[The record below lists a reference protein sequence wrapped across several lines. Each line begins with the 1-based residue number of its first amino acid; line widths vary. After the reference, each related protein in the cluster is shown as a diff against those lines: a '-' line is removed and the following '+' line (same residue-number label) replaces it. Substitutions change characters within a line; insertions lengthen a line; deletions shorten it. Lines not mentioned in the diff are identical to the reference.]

1 MNSDTKNGPDTTAGT
16 DTGPRLPSCFGPDAV
31 LLVGNLKVGKSS
43 LFSLLTGGREHL
55 TSYPGSDM
63 ELSWG
68 PCSGGRF
75 RRVIDAPGI
84 YSLQDRSEDAGVIRR
99 LLLRS
104 GVAVG
109 AVLLVLDAKNL
120 RRGLT
125 LALQL
130 AELEVP
136 LVVALNMSDEALQRG
151 ILVDAEGL
159 AELLGVPVVA
169 TVANE
174 GRGLGRLRR
183 NLARARPT
191 RLSYEYPASQEAL
204 LARLL
209 GLLGNQVRP
218 ARGLAYLLLA
228 EMPEAREALQ
238 GRLPAEAL
246 ARLDHCLEPG
256 QREPSD
262 PPPDIALTE
271 AEQRQAEA
279 LAQRVTSL
287 QPIQRKQ
294 LMDRLSVWTR
304 QPLTGVPIAL
314 AVLLVAYLFVGWV
327 GATLLVDLLEARL
340 FGQLLL
346 PAIQA
351 LVAQLPWAWLREL
364 LVGDFGLIS
373 VGVVLS
379 VGIVTPV
386 LATFFLA
393 FAVLEDSGYLPRLSL
408 LMDRLLRV
416 IGLNGKGV
424 LPLLMGFSCITM
436 AVLTTRMLDTR
447 KQRVIA
453 TLLLVLV
460 FPCAPM
466 LSVMLVVLGR
476 LSLWAAPV
484 VFGVLALQLVVVGY
498 LAKLV
503 LPGRRSDFI
512 MELPPLRMP
521 RLRNVLLKSGHRLLW
536 FLREAIPYFLVGT
549 FVLYLLEQAGLL
561 VGFREVLR
569 PVLVQFLGLPG
580 ESADVFLLAIMRRE
594 AGAALLAKQAG
605 AGLFDGLQVVVAVIV
620 MTLMVP
626 CFNTVLIM
634 YKERGVLT
642 ATLTLLFVIVYSLV
656 VGGVVNGICQAL
668 GVQF

>member
-136 LVVALNMSDEALQRG
+136 LVVALNMSDEARQRG
-151 ILVDAEGL
+151 IRVDADAL
-159 AELLGVPVVA
+159 ARLLGVPVVP
-169 TVANE
+169 TVATE
-174 GRGLGRLRR
+174 GRGLGQLRR
-183 NLARARPT
+183 S
-191 RLSYEYPASQEAL
+191 LSGAAPSSLRFQYPADLQSSLSRVLE
-204 LARLL
+204 LL
-209 GLLGNQVRP
+209 GDLEP
-218 ARGLAYLLLA
+218 ARGLTYLLLA
-228 EMPEAREALQ
+228 DTIEAREAVAHGLCPEALDELR
-238 GRLPAEAL
+238 RLVTPEAGEAPMPDIVLTETEQVQAEAL
-246 ARLDHCLEPG
+246 AREVTTER
-256 QREPSD
+256 RE
-262 PPPDIALTE
+262 AR
-271 AEQRQAEA
+271 A
-279 LAQRVTSL
+279 VW
-287 QPIQRKQ
+287 
-294 LMDRLSVWTR
+294 MDRLSVWTR
-304 QPLTGVPIAL
+304 QPATGLPIAL
-314 AVLLVAYLFVGWV
+314 LVLSLAYLFVGWV
-327 GATLLVDLLEARL
+327 GATVLVDLLEAKL
-340 FGQLLL
+340 FGQILL
-346 PAIQA
+346 PAIDSW
-351 LVAQLPWAWLREL
+351 VAHIPWAWTREL
-364 LVGDFGLIS
+364 LTGDFGLIS

-379 VGIVTPV
+379 VGIVAPV

-408 LMDRLLRV
+408 LMDRLLQI

-447 KQRVIA
+447 KQRIIA
-453 TLLLVLV
+453 TLLLVLT
-460 FPCAPM
+460 FPCAP
-466 LSVMLVVLGR
+466 LLAVVLVILQR
-476 LSLWAAPV
+476 LSWWAAPV
-484 VFGVLALQLVVVGY
+484 VFGVLALQLLLVGS
-498 LAKLV
+498 LSKLV
-503 LPGRRSDFI
+503 LPGRRGDFI
-512 MELPPLRMP
+512 MELPPLRAP
-521 RLRNVLLKSGHRLLW
+521 NLRNVLFKAGHRLLW
-536 FLREAIPYFLVGT
+536 FLREAIPYFIVGT
-549 FVLYLLEQAGLL
+549 FALYLLDQVGLL
-561 VGFREVLR
+561 DGFRESVR
-569 PVLVQFLGLPG
+569 PALVYLLGLPS
-580 ESADVFLLAIMRRE
+580 ESADVFLLTIMRRE
-594 AGAALLAKQAG
+594 AGAAMLAKQAA
-605 AGLFDGLQVVVAVIV
+605 AGLYDGVQVVVIIIV
-620 MTLMVP
+620 MTLMIP

-634 YKERGVLT
+634 YKERGALT
-642 ATLTLLFVIVYSLV
+642 ASLMLLFVIVYSLV
-656 VGGVVNGICQAL
+656 VGGIVNGVCLAL